1 MEVPGGKGQPVTTKS
16 DGPVRQVSLFLDR
29 TIKKHGDDWQ
39 WTDTWAVRKDL
50 EHGSTDAK
58 GWEYC
63 DALNLGMKD
72 EDSSDMCSQKDDWV
86 GEFTSSCFFRRR
98 CWTRTQRRYLT
109 DESREAAV
117 VESQINSANLSLL
130 TKLCKQMNIWKRI
143 PAAARSKPGVLK
155 RRLRECVHQLTT
167 NMWST
172 PCSLPLS
179 GDTQLSIPTLNTHSR
194 HKGYST
200 VCVNVQVTATAQ
212 GTLLAVLTDAR
223 QPHFSLDN
231 RSGIP
236 LQSRIVARQKNVW
249 FDVPVSKGGECTDVW
264 EGDSGAVLQ
273 LKVHGSEDEGI
284 IVMMSEL
291 GELEPW
297 EVVYMTPQGPT
308 TIALIPSVAI
318 QREAKTLIVRRAA
331 AKAQGGNSEIVG
343 QFALDVALAGFGLS
357 VVNREPKELMYMSFS
372 DIRMSQKPVMTL
384 RVHISRLN
392 NVASSTQNLRS
403 PKLILRL
410 GNQETE
416 TAPVENSG
424 GFATF
429 KHEMA
434 SFKGASY

>member
-1 MEVPGGKGQPVTTKS
+1 
-16 DGPVRQVSLFLDR
+16 
-29 TIKKHGDDWQ
+29 
-39 WTDTWAVRKDL
+39 
-50 EHGSTDAK
+50 
-58 GWEYC
+58 
-63 DALNLGMKD
+63 
-72 EDSSDMCSQKDDWV
+72 
-86 GEFTSSCFFRRR
+86 
-98 CWTRTQRRYLT
+98 
-109 DESREAAV
+109 
-117 VESQINSANLSLL
+117 
-130 TKLCKQMNIWKRI
+130 
-143 PAAARSKPGVLK
+143 
-155 RRLRECVHQLTT
+155 
-167 NMWST
+167 
-172 PCSLPLS
+172 
-179 GDTQLSIPTLNTHSR
+179 
-194 HKGYST
+194 
-200 VCVNVQVTATAQ
+200 
-212 GTLLAVLTDAR
+212 
-223 QPHFSLDN
+223 
-231 RSGIP
+231 
-236 LQSRIVARQKNVW
+236 
-249 FDVPVSKGGECTDVW
+249 
-264 EGDSGAVLQ
+264 
-273 LKVHGSEDEGI
+273 
-284 IVMMSEL
+284 MMSEL